1 MFRGLLHARLK
12 AADRAIASGR
22 LDDALRITTEPDIA
36 ADAKGAKLRA
46 RLAGAFIERAREHY
60 RADRFTEAFLALGKA
75 DRCDGSQEKIDEL
88 RKQVAAVA
96 DEVSR
101 QRTERRHQVELAKHR
116 IHAGS
121 LAAGRRILENAPDG
135 EEEFDHLKREL
146 ESREKRGAEL
156 LAQAKKRFADKQIGS
171 AIDRLARSLKINAHD
186 EQAIQLERDIVATV
200 IKNARSAFVDGRLA
214 QMQQD
219 LGLLD
224 PLASAQAAKREL
236 GECLTLAQHASKAI
250 QIGDFDEAR
259 RLTQRMA
266 SLVPQAKWIKRATDL
281 LVKVDENLLQLG
293 SGPLGDFNLKS
304 LTNTVT
310 AAYAKMPARPLA
322 TAHTAGA
329 NAAGVGST
337 SLDALHLLVD
347 GGGSY
352 LILRNSHATIGRAA
366 SADPA
371 QIPIFSDLGER
382 HAEIA
387 RVEDDYFLMS
397 PHEVE
402 VGGRRGRQQLL
413 RDGDRVVL
421 ARRAKFTFR
430 LPNRRSGSALLD
442 ISDTSKMPK
451 DVRNVILMKDT
462 VMLGAGPSNHVVCP
476 AQGANLI
483 LFERGGRLWVRGM
496 GRKDPANTVDLGTP
510 QEISGTS
517 FTVQPW
523 TMRTI

>member
-12 AADRAIASGR
+12 AADQAIASGR
-22 LDDALRITTEPDIA
+22 LDDALRITSEPEIA
-36 ADAKGAKLRA
+36 AHAKGAKLRA
-46 RLAGAFIERAREHY
+46 RLAEAFIDRAREHY

-75 DRCDGSQEKIDEL
+75 DRCDGSPEKIDEL

-121 LAAGRRILENAPDG
+121 LAAGRRILENAPEG
-135 EEEFDHLKREL
+135 EEEFDQLKREL

-156 LAQAKKRFADKQIGS
+156 LAQAKKRFADGQLGA
-171 AIDRLARSLKINAHD
+171 AIDRLARSRKINAHD
-186 EQAIQLERDIVATV
+186 EGAIQLERDIVAAV
-200 IKNARSAFVDGRLA
+200 IKEARSALVEGRLA
-214 QMQQD
+214 QMRHD
-219 LGLLD
+219 LDLLN
-224 PLASAQAAKREL
+224 PLESGQAAKREL
-236 GECLTLAQHASKAI
+236 AECLNLAQSASRAL
-250 QIGDFDEAR
+250 QVSDFDETR
-259 RLTQRMA
+259 RLTQRLA
-266 SLVPQAKWIKRATDL
+266 TLCPQAKWTKRAIDL

-293 SGPLGDFNLKS
+293 SGPLGDFNMKALE
-304 LTNTVT
+304 NTV
-310 AAYAKMPARPLA
+310 AVPANVRA
-322 TAHTAGA
+322 QQHAMAETI
-329 NAAGVGST
+329 GVNPGSPVSR
-337 SLDALHLLVD
+337 SLESLHLLVD

-352 LILRNSHATIGRAA
+352 LILRDAHASIGRAA
-366 SADPA
+366 SNDPA

-402 VGGRRGRQQLL
+402 IGGRRGRQQLL

-442 ISDTSKMPK
+442 ISDTTKMPN
-451 DVRNVILMKDT
+451 DVRNVILMRDT
-462 VMLGAGPSNHVVCP
+462 VMMGGGQSNHVVCP
-476 AQGANLI
+476 GQGANLI
-483 LFERGGRLWVRGM
+483 LFERGGGLWVRGM
-496 GRKDPANTVDLGTP
+496 GRHEPASAVELGSP
-510 QEISGTS
+510 QEISGIS
-517 FTVQPW
+517 FTIQPW
-523 TMRTI
+523 ATRTI